1 MIKSW
6 ELKRDFNL
14 IFSKIDAFFNNE
26 KVSAKDNIAF
36 CYKRKSYTA
45 MTKVLLITK

>member
-1 MIKSW
+1 MLKSR
-6 ELKRDFNL
+6 ELKRDFHL